1 MARTVKL
8 FEMDAGFPMLLRS
21 RGHAFRD
28 WAVVA
33 LILAS
38 LAVFVAQVVGS

>member
-8 FEMDAGFPMLLRS
+8 FRLDTGFPMMQKL

-38 LAVFVAQVVGS
+38 LAVFVAQVLGS